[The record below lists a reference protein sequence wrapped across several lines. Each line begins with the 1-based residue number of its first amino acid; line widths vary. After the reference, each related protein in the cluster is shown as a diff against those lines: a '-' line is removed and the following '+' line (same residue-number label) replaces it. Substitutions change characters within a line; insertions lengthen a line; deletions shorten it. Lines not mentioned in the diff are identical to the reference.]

1 MTGQDN
7 MSQADMEQSVEQ
19 LEENIKAYENAVTN
33 MKGNLRKLQSS
44 IDSGG
49 MESGTLETV

>member
-1 MTGQDN
+1 
-7 MSQADMEQSVEQ
+7 MEQSVEQ